1 MYLNSTSN
9 SPPLPANN
17 ISQKL
22 YYENLPNCE
31 QRYDDKG
38 NQVPPAPCCQRD
50 LNLQSYYKK
59 SPKNIWNAATNYQR
73 GPGFSSC
80 TDNAFLKQCMMSQ
93 YYTYLSKNNI
103 LPK

>member
-1 MYLNSTSN
+1 MYFNSTNN

-31 QRYDDKG
+31 QRYG
-38 NQVPPAPCCQRD
+38 TPHTTPAPCCERD
-50 LNLQSYYKK
+50 LNLQSYYNK
-59 SPKNIWNAATNYQR
+59 SPKNIWNAASNYQR
-73 GPGFSSC
+73 GPGFSKC
-80 TDNAFLKQCMMSQ
+80 LDDTFLKQCMMSQ

>member
-1 MYLNSTSN
+1 MYFNSTNN

-38 NQVPPAPCCQRD
+38 NQVPPAPCCERD
-50 LNLQSYYKK
+50 LNLQSYYNK
-59 SPKNIWNAATNYQR
+59 SPKNIWNAAANYQR
-73 GPGFSSC
+73 GPGFSKC
-80 TDNAFLKQCMMSQ
+80 LDDTFLKQCMMSQ

>member
-1 MYLNSTSN
+1 MYLNSTNN

-31 QRYDDKG
+31 QRYG
-38 NQVPPAPCCQRD
+38 SPHTTPAPCCERD
-50 LNLQSYYKK
+50 LNLQSYYNK
-59 SPKNIWNAATNYQR
+59 SPKNIWNGASNYQR
-73 GPGFSSC
+73 GPGFSKC
-80 TDNAFLKQCMMSQ
+80 LDDTFLKQCMMSQ